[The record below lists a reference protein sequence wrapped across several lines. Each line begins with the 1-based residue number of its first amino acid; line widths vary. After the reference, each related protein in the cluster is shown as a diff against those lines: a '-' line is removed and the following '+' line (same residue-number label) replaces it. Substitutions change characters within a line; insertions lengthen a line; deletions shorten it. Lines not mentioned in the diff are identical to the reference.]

1 MLVLIWLGGEI
12 DSIATASYT
21 HSFASLPYSMS
32 DRRYDVVL
40 FGATGFTGRL
50 VAEYLARTA
59 QGGPAGLRWAIA
71 GRNRDK
77 LEAVRAGLGAGAAAV
92 PILVADST
100 DRAALD
106 GIARDARVVCSTVGP
121 FALHGREL
129 VAACVEAGT
138 DYCDSTGEPQFVR
151 AMIDRHHARARETG
165 ARIVPCC
172 GFDSVPSDLG
182 TLLVQQRAREEHG
195 AACAEV
201 RHYVSIRGGAISGG
215 TAASMV
221 QLMEE
226 ATRDG
231 AVRKLL
237 ADPYALDPDH
247 GADGAQQPDG
257 PRGPTFDR
265 DVGRWV
271 GPFLMAA
278 INVRVVRR
286 TNALLGY
293 AWGRDF
299 RYREGM
305 AFGRGAR
312 GWMRATTWTAGIGAA
327 IGAMALPPVR
337 RLAEKTA
344 LPRPGEGP
352 SKAKR
357 EASSFESRFV
367 GVLEGRSERI
377 FATVRGVGDP
387 GYDETAKMLGE
398 SALGLAFDRQSTRTD
413 GGVLTPASCLGT
425 TLIERLRR
433 AGMTFEA

>member
-1 MLVLIWLGGEI
+1 
-12 DSIATASYT
+12 
-21 HSFASLPYSMS
+21 
-32 DRRYDVVL
+32 
-40 FGATGFTGRL
+40 
-50 VAEYLARTA
+50 
-59 QGGPAGLRWAIA
+59 
-71 GRNRDK
+71 
-77 LEAVRAGLGAGAAAV
+77 
-92 PILVADST
+92 
-100 DRAALD
+100 
-106 GIARDARVVCSTVGP
+106 VGP
-121 FALHGREL
+121 FSLHGREL

-182 TLLVQQRAREEHG
+182 TLLVQERAREVYG

-226 ATRDG
+226 AMRDG

-237 ADPYALDPDH
+237 ADPYALVPDH
-247 GADGAQQPDG
+247 GPNGAHQPDG
-257 PRGPTFDR
+257 PRGPTFDP

-271 GPFLMAA
+271 GPFVMAA

-305 AFGRGAR
+305 AHGRGAG
-312 GWMRATTWTAGIGAA
+312 GWIRATSWTAGIGAA
-327 IGAMALPPVR
+327 LGAMALAPVR
-337 RLAEKTA
+337 RLAQKAA

-352 SKAKR
+352 SKEKR
-357 EASSFESRFV
+357 DASSFESRFV
-367 GVLEGRSERI
+367 GVLEGRSERV

-398 SALGLAFDRQSTRTD
+398 SALGLAFDRARTRTE
-413 GGVLTPASCLGT
+413 GGIRTPASCLGT
-425 TLIERLRR
+425 TLIERLQR
-433 AGMTFEA
+433 AGMTFQMDAV